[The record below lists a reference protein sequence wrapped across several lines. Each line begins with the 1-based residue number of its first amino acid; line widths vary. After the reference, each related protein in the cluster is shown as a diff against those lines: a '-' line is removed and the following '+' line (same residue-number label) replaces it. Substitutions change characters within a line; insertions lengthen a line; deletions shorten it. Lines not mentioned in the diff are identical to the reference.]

1 MSTWADWLAAQRTA
15 REAAGLQR
23 VLRPRAADDDL
34 IDLANNDY
42 LGLGGHPAVRRSA
55 ADAAL
60 RWGAGAGA
68 SRLVTGTTTLH
79 AELEREL
86 AGFTG
91 REAALVFSTGYHAN
105 LSAVTALADRDTLIV
120 SDAHV
125 HASLIDAARLSRAAI
140 RVVAHNDV
148 AAVRAELAAA
158 GGRRALVL
166 TESVFSVLG
175 DTAPLVELTE
185 VCAARDAL
193 LVVDEAHGLGVLG
206 DGGRGVLHRLGLHDH
221 PHVVMTATLS
231 KSLGAM
237 GGAVLGSAAL
247 VDHLVNRARPFIF
260 DTALAPAAAAGALA
274 ALRVLRGAPDLPAR
288 IHERGA
294 ELAGRLGVPRS
305 AGAVLSVP
313 MPSPRRAVAA
323 QAEALAAGVRVGC
336 FRPPSVPDGISR
348 LRITTHVGLDEARWA
363 RAIEVLARVIADRAE
378 PAPWGARGGQITGYQ
393 Q

>member
-23 VLRPRAADDDL
+23 VLRPRAAGDDL
-34 IDLANNDY
+34 VDLANNDY
-42 LGLGGHPAVRRSA
+42 LGLSGHPGVRRAA

-91 REAALVFSTGYHAN
+91 RDAALVFSTGYHAN

-148 AAVRAELAAA
+148 AAVRAALAAA
-158 GGRRALVL
+158 GDRRALVL

-175 DTAPLVELTE
+175 DTAPLAELAE
-185 VCAARDAL
+185 VCAAHDAL

-274 ALRVLRGAPDLPAR
+274 ALRILRAAPELPAR

-348 LRITTHVGLDEARWA
+348 LRITTHVGLDDARWA
-363 RAIEVLARVIADRAE
+363 RAVDVLARVVADSA
-378 PAPWGARGGQITGYQ
+378 AFV
-393 Q
+393 

>member
-1 MSTWADWLAAQRTA
+1 MSWAEWLAAQRAA

-23 VLRPRAADDDL
+23 TLRPRAAGDDL
-34 IDLANNDY
+34 IDLASNDY
-42 LGLGGHPAVRRSA
+42 LGLSGDPGVRRA
-55 ADAAL
+55 AAEAAL
-60 RWGAGAGA
+60 VWGAGAGA

-86 AGFTG
+86 AEFTG

-105 LSAVTALADRDTLIV
+105 LSAVTALADRDTVIV

-125 HASLIDAARLSRAAI
+125 HASLIDAARLSRAAV
-140 RVVAHNDV
+140 RVVPHNDV
-148 AAVRAELAAA
+148 TSVRDALAAA
-158 GGRRALVL
+158 GDRRALVL

-175 DTAPLVELTE
+175 DAAPLAELAG
-185 VCAARDAL
+185 VCAEHDAL
-193 LVVDEAHGLGVLG
+193 LVVDEAHGLGVAG
-206 DGGRGVLHRLGLHDH
+206 DGGRGLLHGLGLSGH

-247 VDHLVNRARPFIF
+247 IDHLVNRARPFIF
-260 DTALAPAAAAGALA
+260 DTGLAPAPTAGALA
-274 ALRVLRGAPDLPAR
+274 ALRTLRARPDLPVR

-294 ELAGRLGVPRS
+294 ALAERLSVPGS

-313 MPSPRRAVAA
+313 MPSPRAALAA
-323 QAEALAAGVRVGC
+323 QADALAAGVRVGC

-348 LRITTHVGLDEARWA
+348 LRITTQAGLDEVRWA
-363 RAIEVLARVIADRAE
+363 RAVDVLARVAAQPSSSASATKI
-378 PAPWGARGGQITGYQ
+378 PAGPRT
-393 Q
+393 